1 MPHPPAPW
9 HLNGELVVVPALT
22 SARQLGGVM
31 LANYT
36 SGTLVYRELIVFS
49 HATARG
55 MVVSHIYVDSEQ
67 SMSGGHEIWQLPKEL
82 AEFEYGDRTFT
93 ARQGDDDAPARE
105 AAPPPRRAADRH
117 PDPDHE
123 PGGPDDRPRAHQGGA
138 GAGRAA
144 DPAQQP
150 VRVPGPGRHA
160 TSRWRATTCAC
171 TCLRRRS
178 PNSPSIAPWR
188 CDTLSVRHFLRPLF
202 DRVVVKELE
211 PDRIRQSGLLV
222 PAGTHEPPPQH
233 GIVLAVGP
241 GLDWWESAGITM
253 PVKPGDHVVFPA
265 SAGRGWRST
274 RSGCWSVAS
283 VSCWACSTRSR
294 TRSPRDRGPRARH
307 PPLGAAPP
315 GVASGRVR
323 REGRRLP
330 RPRGLRAPS

>member
-36 SGTLVYRELIVFS
+36 AGTLVYRELIVFS

-67 SMSGGHEIWQLPKEL
+67 SMSGGHEIWRLPKEL

-93 ARQGDDDAPARE
+93 ARQGDDDAAARE

-117 PDPDHE
+117 PDPDH
-123 PGGPDDRPRAHQGGA
+123 RAPRARRSA
-138 GAGRAA
+138 ARASRRRRRWSSCRSRTTA
-144 DPAQQP
+144 RSRTWAWP
-150 VRVPGPGRHA
+150 VA

-171 TCLRRRS
+171 TCRRRDS
-178 PNSPSIAPWR
+178 EALAR
-188 CDTLSVRHFLRPLF
+188 RMRHFLRPLF

-265 SAGRGWRST
+265 SAGRVGGGR
-274 RSGCWSVAS
+274 R
-283 VSCWACSTRSR
+283 
-294 TRSPRDRGPRARH
+294 
-307 PPLGAAPP
+307 GAAA
-315 GVASGRVR
+315 G
-323 REGRRLP
+323 LP
-330 RPRGLRAPS
+330 RR